1 MLVKDRMT
9 PHPITATPETTHK
22 QAAELMR
29 EHKIHHLPIIDKQGK
44 LVGIVVEEDLLAAQP
59 SPATTLSIYEIHSL
73 LSKLELKQIMHHP
86 VWTTSLDCPLEEA
99 ARLMLREGIGCLPV
113 MQDDKVIGIISDTD
127 IFDALVNLSGGGVE
141 GSRFTLQVPDKPGFL
156 AQVTKAVAE
165 AGGNII
171 SATTWRSKK
180 EGDLPYITIKEQ
192 GANFETLKRA
202 LTTMPEVK
210 AVDIREKLV
219 STEQKC
225 G

>member
-9 PHPITATPETTHK
+9 LNPITATPETTHK

-73 LSKLELKQIMHHP
+73 LSKLELKQIMRHP
-86 VWTTSLDCPLEEA
+86 VWTTTLDCPLEEA
-99 ARLMLREGIGCLPV
+99 ARLMLREGIGCLPI
-113 MQDDKVIGIISDTD
+113 MKDDKVVGIISDTD

-141 GSRFTLQVPDKPGFL
+141 GARFTLEVPDKPGIL
-156 AQVTKAVAE
+156 AQVAKAVAE

-180 EGDLPYITIKEQ
+180 EEEQPHITIKER
-192 GANFETLKRA
+192 GADFETLKRA
-202 LTTMPEVK
+202 LDKIPETKVI
-210 AVDIREKLV
+210 DLREKPV
-219 STEQKC
+219 SVERKY